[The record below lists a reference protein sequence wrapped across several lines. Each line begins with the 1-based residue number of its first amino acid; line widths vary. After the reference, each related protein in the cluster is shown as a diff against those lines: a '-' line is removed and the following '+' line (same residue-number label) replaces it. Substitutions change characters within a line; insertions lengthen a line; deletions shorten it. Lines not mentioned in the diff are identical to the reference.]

1 MNNETLLLSGLL
13 LLGMASLAPL
23 PVWVLR
29 QANRQRPYKL
39 LLFGF
44 FLLTGA
50 LLYVSISN
58 NGYFSEPINNA
69 LLGAGIYGAISCIVA
84 LLAMAFGIK
93 REGFTAQHEQLER
106 DRWQAFEERKAESV
120 SSRQDDGWGIG
131 NNRPGDPIGYGYRP
145 GDPLGS
151 TPPSNWGGL

>member
-13 LLGMASLAPL
+13 LLGMVSLAPL

-58 NGYFSEPINNA
+58 NV
-69 LLGAGIYGAISCIVA
+69 LGAGIYGAISCIVT

-93 REGFTAQHEQLER
+93 REGFSAQYEQLER
-106 DRWQAFEERKAESV
+106 DRCQAVEERKAEPV
-120 SSRQDDGWGIG
+120 SSRRDDDDRYDEWRDSWYRGYYNW
-131 NNRPGDPIGYGYRP
+131 NR
-145 GDPLGS
+145 
-151 TPPSNWGGL
+151 NWYL